1 MSKAADYTKAEH
13 FWLIAGAIPFLL
25 SIFVLGVSINSGVL
39 TAFAI
44 GWPLLQVFG
53 YTMTLRIAKGDP
65 AHDLVKVQVVLHYI
79 ALILL
84 VTTMG
89 RVS

>member
-1 MSKAADYTKAEH
+1 MSKSAAFTKAQH

-25 SIFVLGVSINSGVL
+25 SIFLLGISLNSGVL

-44 GWPLLQVFG
+44 GWPLLQIFG
-53 YTMTLRIAKGDP
+53 YTMTLRMAKGDP
-65 AHDLVKVQVVLHYI
+65 AHDLVKVQVILHYI

-84 VTTMG
+84 VTMVA
-89 RVS
+89 RAL